1 MNTMSTGPA
10 TGVTPAV
17 VTTGSIPTVS
27 PGSDSP
33 RSMAPGILFVIG
45 SCTSLQLGASI
56 ATSLFPQLGPW
67 GVTSLRMLFAAVI
80 LLVVT
85 RPRVAGWTGKQW
97 RSVVLFGLALAGM
110 NGFFYAGI
118 ARIPLGAGVAIE
130 FLGPLALA
138 AILSRR
144 IVDFLWVLLAL
155 AGMAVLGIESVT
167 TASAALDPL
176 GVVCVLIAGAFWA
189 VYVLTSAQVG
199 RTVPGTGGL
208 AVAMAVAAVVLAPVG
223 GPSAVHAFS
232 DPKLLVMG
240 AVVGLMSSVIPYTL
254 ELKALRRLPNA
265 TFSILLSLEPAFA
278 ALFGFLLLHQV
289 VGPLRLLAIALVIL
303 ASMGTTLSA
312 TKVRRPGSARRRGR
326 KAQRSDEWENR
337 EQVPTG

>member
-1 MNTMSTGPA
+1 MSTMNNGPV

-17 VTTGSIPTVS
+17 VATGSMPTVN
-27 PGSDSP
+27 PGPDTT
-33 RSMAPGILFVIG
+33 RGMAPGILFVIG
-45 SCTSLQLGASI
+45 SCTSLQLGAAI
-56 ATSLFPQLGPW
+56 ATQLFPRLGPW

-80 LLVVT
+80 LLLIT
-85 RPRVAGWTGKQW
+85 RPRIAGWTGKQW
-97 RSVVLFGLALAGM
+97 RSVMFFGLALAGM

-138 AILSRR
+138 AVLSRKV
-144 IVDFLWVLLAL
+144 VDFLWVLLAL

-167 TASAALDPL
+167 SANAALDPL
-176 GVVCVLIAGAFWA
+176 GVLFVLIAGAFWA

-208 AVAMAVAAVVLAPVG
+208 AVAIAVAAVVLAPVG
-223 GPSAVHAFS
+223 GPSAVLAFG
-232 DPKLLVMG
+232 DLPLLALAALV
-240 AVVGLMSSVIPYTL
+240 ALLSSVIPYSL

-278 ALFGFLLLHQV
+278 ALFGFLLLHQI
-289 VGPLRLLAIALVIL
+289 VGPLRLLAIVLVIL
-303 ASMGTTLSA
+303 ASMGTTLSS
-312 TKVRRPGSARRRGR
+312 TKIRIPGSKRRRER
-326 KAQRSDEWENR
+326 KVERVTAS
-337 EQVPTG
+337 